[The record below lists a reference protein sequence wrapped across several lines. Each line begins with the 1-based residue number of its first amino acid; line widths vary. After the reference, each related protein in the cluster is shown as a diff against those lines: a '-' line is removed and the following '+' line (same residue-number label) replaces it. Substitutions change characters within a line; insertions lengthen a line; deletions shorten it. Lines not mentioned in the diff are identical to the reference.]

1 MIMKKYF
8 IFAALVTAGLLTSC
22 SSSDDAI
29 SETPNVP
36 TSNESDLVAIKIG
49 VAKPTASI
57 TRGTGTVGGVVDNL
71 TDNHAVNNDGTTTGT
86 PLANSWAGQ
95 KVNVYMFNHGTL
107 TVAQFD
113 DDGTPEEIYNNA
125 VLATPAASSTG
136 IADYLVPE
144 AEWATP
150 GTAERFVKYY
160 PTTGSYDF
168 WGYRIDDATAA
179 APAVDGDVLK
189 TVISVNGTQDVL
201 SGVAKIPANYAAIP
215 DPSALKT
222 AVDAYA
228 TAQSITNEAA
238 YTFFKDNRLFSASAA
253 RANIQPELEFSH
265 MMTRLTFEAY
275 AGSDNAKAVVDGD
288 GNATNFDPA
297 AGDEYTGVYVTGIKV
312 RAIKSV
318 DNTDPTAPVITYAD
332 PTKGTFEIAGT
343 GATFAPSLTW
353 DDTTTEPAAFELM
366 KRAAFKHNTN
376 GSVISLETYNAL
388 DAGDK
393 ANYTAITNEAAE
405 NLVPLVDNTIVTGTP
420 AAPDYLNNGAIL
432 LWNTATDGSVKNAIG
447 EAIIAPST
455 AAYELE
461 ISLCQ
466 DVVVKET
473 LAGVVVEKKVKKWNT
488 IKTTY
493 RAAYDAADNTTFF
506 QPGTSYNFKIKVY
519 GLERIEITTTLKPWV
534 FGENIDVNL
543 DD

>member
-49 VAKPTASI
+49 VAQPSASI
-57 TRGTGTVGGVVDNL
+57 TRGTGTVGGVVTSANP
-71 TDNHAVNNDGTTTGT
+71 TTAVGNDGTN
-86 PLANSWAGQ
+86 ANPINNYWKGQ
-95 KVNVYMFNHGTL
+95 KVNVYMFDHGTL
-107 TVAQFD
+107 DVAQFN
-113 DDGTPEEIYNNA
+113 DGGTAEAIYNNA
-125 VLATPAASSTG
+125 VLTTPNGTSNTG

-179 APAVDGDVLK
+179 DPAVDGDVLK
-189 TVISVNGTQDVL
+189 TVISVDGTQDVL

-228 TAQSITNEAA
+228 GTFTDNEARYDA
-238 YTFFKDNRLFSASAA
+238 YKANRLFSASAA
-253 RANIQPELEFSH
+253 RAGIQPELVFSH

-275 AGSDNAKAVVDGD
+275 AGSDNAKAFTDTNTDGTLD
-288 GNATNFDPA
+288 ANE
-297 AGDEYTGVYVTGIKV
+297 EYTGVYVTGIKV
-312 RAIKSV
+312 RAIQSV
-318 DNTDPTAPVITYAD
+318 DDTDPTAPVITYAD

-343 GATFAPSLTW
+343 GASFAPSLTW
-353 DDTTTEPAAFELM
+353 DPATAEPAAFEL
-366 KRAAFKHNTN
+366 KQRAAWKHTD
-376 GSVISLETYNAL
+376 GTVISQATYESL
-388 DAGDK
+388 DLTAR
-393 ANYTAITNEAAE
+393 ANYTAIATPEAE
-405 NLVPLVDNTIVTGTP
+405 KLVSLVDATIMDSSDPQNPV
-420 AAPDYLNNGAIL
+420 PDYRKNGAIL
-432 LWNTATDGSVKNAIG
+432 LWNTATDGSAKNAIG

-473 LAGVVVEKKVKKWNT
+473 LAGVAVEKKVKKWNT

-493 RAAYDAADNTTFF
+493 RAGYDTDNTKTF
-506 QPGTSYNFKIKVY
+506 QPGTTYNFQIKVY
-519 GLERIEITTTLKPWV
+519 GLERIQIATTLQPWV